1 MEAYRDQYA
10 TLFNAGKKV
19 VVIGISTDPDTALQS
34 WARDA
39 GFPMLFASDPDGA
52 VGRLYGAYDAQN
64 KLDNRT
70 LIVVGPDG
78 RIAHEM
84 RPFQQNS
91 PNSYTA
97 LAAVIDRLS
106 PPEDS
111 TK

>member
-19 VVIGISTDPDTALQS
+19 VVIGISTDPDTAQQS

-64 KLDNRT
+64 KVDNRT
-70 LIVVGPDG
+70 LLVIGPDG
-78 RIAHEM
+78 RIAHQM
-84 RPFQQNS
+84 RPFRQTS
-91 PNSYTA
+91 PNAYTE
-97 LAAVIDRLS
+97 LAGVIDKLA
-106 PPEDS
+106 PED
-111 TK
+111 TAK